1 MSEVKT
7 GSQEEEV
14 RRRPSFNKQK
24 TVAEMFEE
32 NKTKLVK
39 DTVIEWAGGTTP
51 HGLANVFINQNL
63 FLKVVWLFLLVGS
76 VAYCVQQM
84 VVMIQEFVKY
94 KVRTEVS
101 IVNEAPT
108 FFPAVNRQQQ
118 SFSLSHL

>member
-1 MSEVKT
+1 MKGKNELPLQV
-7 GSQEEEV
+7 QDDV

-63 FLKVVWLFLLVGS
+63 FLKVVWLILLSAS
-76 VAYCVQQM
+76 VAYCIQQM

-101 IVNEAPT
+101 IVNEAPSL
-108 FFPAVNRQQQ
+108 FPAVCQN
-118 SFSLSHL
+118 